1 MTTRT
6 TVFDPARYLT
16 DDATIANYLND
27 CLEEGGTRLFL
38 LAIGD
43 VARARGMSGL
53 ATATGV
59 TRAALYK
66 ALAESGNPAL
76 ATMERVLDGLGLQLA
91 VVPKATPQPAKVPRN
106 VRAAPKPARAA
117 AKRHAPATKAAR
129 KSARKPAT
137 PRKR

>member
-1 MTTRT
+1 MTIRT
-6 TVFDPARYLT
+6 TPFDAARYLT
-16 DDATIANYLND
+16 DDVTMANYLSD
-27 CLEEGGTRLFL
+27 CMEEGGIPLFL
-38 LAIGD
+38 TAIGD

-66 ALAESGNPAL
+66 SLAESGNPGL
-76 ATMERVLDGLGLQLA
+76 ATIERVLDGLGFRLA
-91 VVPKATPQPAKVPRN
+91 VVPKEAVSQERVPR
-106 VRAAPKPARAA
+106 RPAAAKPARAA

-129 KSARKPAT
+129 KSSK